1 MAKTK
6 LPGFLFKVNVVI
18 LLSMILLSLGLSTYK
33 YGIRE
38 GITANDVRAA
48 AAAKNSSMLAIAK
61 PTSMVLPKK
70 FDVLIIDSATYTDAQ
85 IQSRSTFAIK
95 NANSGY
101 LISSTSEETPNQN
114 TTPQAFSLGQ
124 TTTVTIPIETSKF
137 NDYMVIAPNSNSTF
151 PPNFT
156 LTITNRQ
163 SDNGMQTWLWG
174 STPSRESV
182 PTNNIIGSDNINKT
196 PYLPGAFLADPTKGL
211 TVAGLNIGNNAINI
225 VGNNNIYDKNF
236 VSIGTVSSS
245 DNVITINCTNSKGI
259 TGIFIYLGFADKTA

>member
-6 LPGFLFKVNVVI
+6 LPSFLFKVNVVI

-33 YGIRE
+33 FGIRE
-38 GITANDVRAA
+38 GITADEVRAA

-70 FDVLIIDSATYTDAQ
+70 FDVLIKDTATYSDSQLQGGA
-85 IQSRSTFAIK
+85 TFEK
-95 NANSGY
+95 QNSGFGY
-101 LISSTSEETPNQN
+101 LISSTSEEMPNQN
-114 TTPQAFSLGQ
+114 GTPQAFGLGE

-137 NDYMVIAPNSNSTF
+137 NDYMVIAPNATSTF

-156 LTITNRQ
+156 ITITNRQ

-174 STPSRESV
+174 STPTRESV
-182 PTNNIIGSDNINKT
+182 PTNNVIGSDNIDKT
-196 PYLPGAFLADPTKGL
+196 PYVKGAFIVDPAKGL

-245 DNVITINCTNSKGI
+245 ENVITINCTNSKGI
-259 TGIFIYLGFADKTA
+259 TGIFIYLGFTVKAA